1 MTGSSSIVPSQF
13 HQLPMALPER
23 SELLEAFRN
32 FFYGTLRNPNT
43 RRAYEHSAASFL
55 TFAFVHAGIIHLN
68 DIKSFHVSAWLDSM
82 TASGISAPTV
92 KQRLAGLS
100 GLFESLVCQH
110 VVIRNPC
117 AFVKGPSHIVRK
129 GKTPVLS
136 GDEMLQL
143 LDSIDT
149 TKLIGLRDRAMIGVM
164 AYSFARVSAVTALKV
179 GDVFHQKRRLWLRL
193 HEKGGK
199 VQDIPCHHQL
209 ETYID
214 EWLDAAGHREQH
226 TVPLFQTF
234 ARDGARKPEK
244 HQEEN
249 DDGGERDNETCEG
262 QDAKPP
268 KTLRPLSGQ
277 PMTQAMTWE
286 MIQRRKKFAG
296 LDTAICNHT
305 FRATGITAYLS
316 NGGTIERAAII
327 AGHASV
333 KTTQIYDRRSDDVT
347 LDEIEKIR
355 FA

>member
-23 SELLEAFRN
+23 SELLEAFRS

-100 GLFESLVCQH
+100 GLFESLVCQR

-143 LDSIDT
+143 LDAIDT
-149 TKLIGLRDRAMIGVM
+149 AEPIGLRDRAMIGAM
-164 AYSFARVSAVTALKV
+164 AYSFARISAVTALKV

-209 ETYID
+209 EAYID
-214 EWLDAAGHREQH
+214 EWLDAAGHRAQH
-226 TVPLFQTF
+226 EAPLFQTF
-234 ARDGARKPEK
+234 ARKGARKAHT
-244 HQEEN
+244 HQEDAEHI
-249 DDGGERDNETCEG
+249 DDHAEASSDGHD
-262 QDAKPP
+262 P
-268 KTLRPLSGQ
+268 KRPKILRPLSGK

-286 MIQRRKKFAG
+286 MIQRRKKAAG

-316 NGGTIERAAII
+316 KGGAIERAAII

>member
-1 MTGSSSIVPSQF
+1 M
-13 HQLPMALPER
+13 
-23 SELLEAFRN
+23 EAFET
-32 FFYGTLRNPNT
+32 FFACVTTNLHT
-43 RRAYEHSAASFL
+43 RRAYKEAAEDFL
-55 TFAFVHAGIIHLN
+55 TFAFQHAGLQRLN
-68 DIKSFHVSAWLDSM
+68 DIKPLHVSAWMELMKARGLSV
-82 TASGISAPTV
+82 PTV

-100 GLFESLVCQH
+100 RLFDFLASNGVAAS
-110 VVIRNPC
+110 NPV
-117 AFVKGPSHIVRK
+117 AVVKGPKHRIAK

-143 LDSIDT
+143 LDAIDIRE
-149 TKLIGLRDRAMIGVM
+149 LIGLRDRAMIGAM
-164 AYSFARVSAVTALKV
+164 AYSFARISAVTALKV

-209 ETYID
+209 EAYID
-214 EWLDAAGHREQH
+214 EWLDAAGHRAQREA
-226 TVPLFQTF
+226 PLFQTF
-234 ARDGARKPEK
+234 ARKGARKARK
-244 HQEEN
+244 HQE
-249 DDGGERDNETCEG
+249 
-262 QDAKPP
+262 DANPIDESAEPSSDEHDP
-268 KTLRPLSGQ
+268 KRPKILRPLSGK

-286 MIQRRKKFAG
+286 MIQRRKKAAG

-316 NGGTIERAAII
+316 NGGAIERAAII